1 MQLIFWII
9 FFSFIGSIGSVGGA
23 ALLLM
28 FPEEVRKT
36 VVPGLVSYATGTLL
50 GAAFLG
56 MIPHALEHTQALPI
70 LATVLAGIILFFILE
85 KLVLWRH
92 CHAVECEVHTTA
104 GPLIL
109 MGDAFHNFVDGVV
122 IAAAFLTSVPFG
134 IAASLA
140 VIAHEIPQ
148 EIGDFGI
155 LLESGYS
162 RQKALLYN
170 VLSSVSTLPGAIIAY
185 FYLKT
190 TTAVVPYI
198 LALSAASFIYIA
210 VADLIPVLHRKS
222 GLKTGIWQLLLLLGG
237 VGTIL
242 LFQL

>member
-1 MQLIFWII
+1 
-9 FFSFIGSIGSVGGA
+9 
-23 ALLLM
+23 
-28 FPEEVRKT
+28 
-36 VVPGLVSYATGTLL
+36 
-50 GAAFLG
+50 
-56 MIPHALEHTQALPI
+56 
-70 LATVLAGIILFFILE
+70 
-85 KLVLWRH
+85 
-92 CHAVECEVHTTA
+92 
-104 GPLIL
+104 

-140 VIAHEIPQ
+140 VIAHELPQ

-170 VLSSVSTLPGAIIAY
+170 VLSSVPTLPGAIIAY

-190 TTAVVPYI
+190 SAAVVPYI
-198 LALSAASFIYIA
+198 LSLSAASFIYIA
-210 VADLIPVLHRKS
+210 IADLIPVLHRKS
-222 GLKTGIWQLLLLLGG
+222 GLQTGIWQLLLLLAG

-242 LFQL
+242 LFRH